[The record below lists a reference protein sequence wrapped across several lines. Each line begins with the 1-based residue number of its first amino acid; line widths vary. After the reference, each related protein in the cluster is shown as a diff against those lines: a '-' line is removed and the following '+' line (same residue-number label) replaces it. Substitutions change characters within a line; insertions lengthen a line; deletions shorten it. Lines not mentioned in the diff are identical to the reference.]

1 MRNTTG
7 GCPPPSI
14 SRKAKVFVVRFFCI
28 VFYHDPQHISS
39 EYVHTL
45 TAFEKLLLF
54 KGWPTGPL
62 RKGTSQIR
70 LDGYDPGSSSRSMDH
85 IRPWRYRHPA
95 SRLQPAG
102 SSKGGCKK
110 STNRSIKYI
119 CPCCGTIIRAA
130 REVNVTCADCEE
142 PFEKA

>member
-1 MRNTTG
+1 MAIPPNKILMMRNTTG

-85 IRPWRYRHPA
+85 IRPRGYRHPCQPSA
-95 SRLQPAG
+95 GSRRLQRWAQKIHQPQYQIHLPLLRHHHPG
-102 SSKGGCKK
+102 NPRG
-110 STNRSIKYI
+110 
-119 CPCCGTIIRAA
+119 
-130 REVNVTCADCEE
+130 
-142 PFEKA
+142 